1 MFDKILIANR
11 GEIAC
16 RVMKTAKRLG
26 LKTVAVFSEADRKS
40 LHVEMAD
47 EAVHIG
53 PAPANESYL
62 NMKAIVDACEQTDA
76 QAVHPGYG
84 FLSEDT
90 QFAELLSR
98 NDIVFIGPNAAAIKA
113 MGDKIT
119 SKKIARNAGVSV
131 IPGFE
136 DVIESPDHAV
146 ELARRIGYPVMLKPT
161 AAGGGKG
168 MRLAYDDQQCREG
181 FVRSASEAL
190 TYFGDDRVFVEKFIE
205 RPRHI
210 EIQVLAD
217 GNGNVVHLGER
228 ECSLQRRHQKVI
240 EEAPSPFLTA
250 ESRAEIANQAVT
262 LAKAV
267 NYVSAG
273 TVEFVV
279 DPDQNF
285 YFLEMNTRLQV
296 EHPITEYVTG
306 IDLVECMIRIAAN
319 ESLPFSQSEITAF
332 GWAVEARIYAE
343 DASRNFLPSTG
354 RLIRCRAPEESKYVR
369 VDTGVYEG
377 GEVSIYYD
385 PMIAKLIVHG
395 ESRIQAYD
403 RLQLALSEYFISG
416 VTNNI
421 PFLQNLIR
429 RKAVRSGQINTGYIE
444 KKYPNGY
451 DHETAGN
458 NRIQIPVMIA
468 LIMHYSIERQAASLG
483 GQLNAR
489 NWTVSTNWAVV
500 RDSDR
505 YDLSIRQRPNGHQ
518 VTWVDGEIFFIKH
531 EWKPG
536 QTRFYFRL
544 NEKQLCVQVRR
555 NGVNYRIDHF
565 GHRSEFRVLTPLAA
579 DYNQHMLVKQTSQAS
594 PFLKSP
600 MPGLL
605 VELNVTEQQKVKTGE
620 TIAVVEAMKMQNALT
635 AERSATVKS
644 ICAEVGDSLAK
655 DQPII
660 EFESIRE

>member
-1 MFDKILIANR
+1 MFEKILIANR

-16 RVMKTAKRLG
+16 RVIKTAKLLG
-26 LKTVAVFSEADRKS
+26 IKSVAVYSEADRKS
-40 LHVEMAD
+40 LHVTMAD
-47 EAVHIG
+47 EAICIG
-53 PAPANESYL
+53 PAAASESYL
-62 NMKAIVDACEQTDA
+62 NMQAIVDACQSSGA

-98 NDIVFIGPNAAAIKA
+98 ENIVFIGPNASAIKA

-131 IPGFE
+131 IPGYE
-136 DVIESPDHAV
+136 DVIQSPDHAV

-168 MRLAYDDQQCREG
+168 MRLAYNDQQCREG

-205 RPRHI
+205 KPRHI

-217 GNGNVVHLGER
+217 QHGNVVHLGER

-240 EEAPSPFLTA
+240 EEAPSPFLTK
-250 ESRAEIANQAVT
+250 ETRFDIASQAVA

-296 EHPITEYVTG
+296 EHPVTEFVTG
-306 IDLVECMIRIAAN
+306 IDLVECMLQIAAN
-319 ESLPFSQSEITAF
+319 EPLPFSQSDITTS
-332 GWAVEARIYAE
+332 GWAVEARVYAE
-343 DASRNFLPSTG
+343 DAARNFLPSTG
-354 RLIRCRAPEESKYVR
+354 RLIRCRAPQESKNVR
-369 VDTGVYEG
+369 VDTGVFEG

-385 PMIAKLIVHG
+385 PMIAKLIVHD
-395 ESRIQAYD
+395 ESRAKAYKL
-403 RLQLALSEYFISG
+403 LQYALSEYVISG
-416 VTNNI
+416 VTNNL

-451 DHETAGN
+451 DHETAKN
-458 NRIQIPVMIA
+458 SRIQIPVMIA
-468 LIMHYSIERQAASLG
+468 LIMHYCTERQAVSLG
-483 GQLNAR
+483 GQFNSR
-489 NWTVSTNWAVV
+489 NWTASTNWVV
-500 RDSDR
+500 VKEKDQ
-505 YDLSIRQRPNGHQ
+505 YELSIQQRPNGHQ

-531 EWKPG
+531 DWKPG
-536 QTRFYFRL
+536 QKRFYFRV
-544 NEKQLCVQVRR
+544 NDKRLCVQVAR
-555 NGVNYRIDHF
+555 NGINYQIDHI
-565 GHRSEFRVLTPLAA
+565 GYRSVFKVLTPIAA
-579 DYNQHMLVKQTSQAS
+579 NYNQHMMVRQTSQVS

-605 VELNVTEQQKVKTGE
+605 VELNVTAQQKVKTGE
-620 TIAVVEAMKMQNALT
+620 TVAVVEAMKMQNALT
-635 AERSATVKS
+635 AERDAIVKA
-644 ICAEVGDSLAK
+644 ICADVGDSLAK
-655 DQPII
+655 DQPIL
-660 EFESIRE
+660 EFEPAN